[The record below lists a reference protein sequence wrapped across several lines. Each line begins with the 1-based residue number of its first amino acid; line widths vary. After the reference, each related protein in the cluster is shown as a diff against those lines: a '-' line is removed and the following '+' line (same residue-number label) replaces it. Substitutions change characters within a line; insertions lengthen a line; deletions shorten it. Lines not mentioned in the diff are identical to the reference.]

1 MLSTLA
7 MPSFLAATP
16 YNRQVSEMNC
26 IGPIARSTAAS
37 PSRPPPSLST
47 MRRVPP
53 VPSRRT
59 PRIGGLTSPLGAI
72 VRPGRFRGD
81 SPPARCPPAWST
93 QDDTWDSRPRRASG
107 VGVGLQ
113 RDDRNS
119 QCRSTFLRPFAQLI
133 RGPAAGVRIHRRHR
147 IAGRRRH
154 AVGDE
159 KAQLPS
165 AARRQQH
172 RVAPITATARNQ
184 RLGDTTLPRRAPIP
198 ASVTII
204 VPWVC

>member
-59 PRIGGLTSPLGAI
+59 PRIGGAYIPIGRNRGAPVGSVVTLHPPDARQRGPRKMTLGI
-72 VRPGRFRGD
+72 LDLGD
-81 SPPARCPPAWST
+81 
-93 QDDTWDSRPRRASG
+93 ASG

-172 RVAPITATARNQ
+172 RGRPYH
-184 RLGDTTLPRRAPIP
+184 GDRPQP
-198 ASVTII
+198 ASRRHNS
-204 VPWVC
+204 PS